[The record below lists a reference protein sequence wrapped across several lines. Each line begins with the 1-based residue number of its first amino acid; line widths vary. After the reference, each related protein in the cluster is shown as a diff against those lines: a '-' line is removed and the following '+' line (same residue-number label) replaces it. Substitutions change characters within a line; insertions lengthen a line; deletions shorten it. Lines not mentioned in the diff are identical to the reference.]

1 MFFMILWILF
11 PFIWFILLKLSYL
24 DIRKISICNIV
35 FLGIFIYQ
43 YIGLPILFFGLDE
56 FRADEVSNKELLFQV
71 FTFTSCTITMML
83 IGFLFGSRLFGK
95 IDSKYLQFKLTLLSP
110 HQFRR
115 LFFITLICFFVLFL
129 YLRKVGFQNLAL
141 LSALG
146 VIESKAS
153 DVLRS
158 AMGNAFE
165 GKYHWYYLFMN
176 RILLF
181 CCYTLFVNYLT
192 HKKNKNIYIFY
203 LTLFVSAF
211 SLTIATEKGPLA
223 YFVISLFLVY
233 TLVKRKG
240 LIPINRFLQLSAF
253 LIMMLISFYLAFMK
267 VENLNQAFFSIFSR
281 TLTGQIQPAYHYLEF
296 FPAVQDFLYGRSMT
310 NPMGIFPFDSYN
322 ISLEVMA
329 WYSQDQD
336 KMGIVGSM
344 PTIFWGELYANF
356 GFLGILIISPIVGL
370 IVYAIDRLFILLP
383 RNSLTIA
390 LYIWMC
396 MYFFNL
402 CGTGLSSFIFDIYPI
417 FVFISYL
424 WVMGVKNFTFGLKS
438 K

>member
-1 MFFMILWILF
+1 M
-11 PFIWFILLKLSYL
+11 LLRLSSL
-24 DIRKISICNIV
+24 DTRKISICNIV

-43 YIGLPILFFGLDE
+43 YIGLPILFFGLDV
-56 FRADEVSNKELLFQV
+56 FRADEVSNKALLFQV
-71 FTFTSCTITMML
+71 FTYTSFTITMML
-83 IGFLFGSRLFGK
+83 IGFLFGSRLLGK
-95 IDSKYLQFKLTLLSP
+95 IDSEHLQFKSTTLTR

-115 LFFITLICFFVLFL
+115 LVFITLICFIVFFL

-192 HKKNKNIYIFY
+192 SKEIKNIYIFY
-203 LTLFVSAF
+203 ITLFISVF

-223 YFVISLFLVY
+223 YFLISLFLVF
-233 TLVKRKG
+233 TLVKSKG
-240 LIPINRFLQLSAF
+240 IIPIKRFLLLSAF
-253 LIMMLISFYLAFMK
+253 LIMILTSFYLTFMK
-267 VENLNQAFFSIFSR
+267 VDNLNQAFFSIFSR

-296 FPAVQDFLYGRSMT
+296 FPKVQDFLYGKSMT

-322 ISLEVMA
+322 IAVEVMA

-336 KMGIVGSM
+336 KTGIVGSM

-356 GFLGILIISPIVGL
+356 GFLGIVIISPIVGI

-390 LYIWMC
+390 LYVWMC

-402 CGTGLSSFIFDIYPI
+402 SGTGLSSFIFDIYPF

-424 WVMGVKNFTFGLKS
+424 WIIGLKNFSFRLKS